1 MNERKL
7 SELQKEYRVFFLG
20 KLDLYG
26 VKSPAQLSKEK
37 KSEFFTEIKLD
48 WTKIKQTRGQTHKK
62 DNEQINLLDDE
73 SNRNVELVEE
83 ADNDVTPE
91 YKVTTHEKTI
101 TRDQDDETQN
111 KIVKS
116 NSHGSVL
123 KSGLVKQKIKSEPN
137 PEQTNDLRILYVPN
151 LHFEQEGQ
159 YLYPVVK
166 VPKPNSILKLP
177 RDGRSNQKGYK
188 ENDFFNELKRQL
200 TDIEISNN
208 LHLVIPN
215 FNKPYE
221 PDIILFDKRRNLY
234 IDVEIDEPYDGFYR
248 YPTHNYRA
256 EDSFRQDN
264 IRDLF
269 FTESGW
275 IVIRFT
281 EKQVHKHSNECIDFI
296 KNVIRSING
305 EAFNNKP
312 TCETE
317 FQWNENQSIQWQL
330 NNYREKYLEILTFSK
345 RSSSIEVYVDE
356 NELEAIETNIHRT
369 KFEDIEKQFDKD
381 LHKYF
386 HQNDK
391 TGNAEFI
398 SVTTLIE
405 RFFQFDILRYIER
418 EAEKQNKDEEEVLRE
433 FLALRDEAAVLG
445 TELHLQIENYFTKK
459 PFDDSIKEFKYFLE
473 FEKEKI
479 TPRELIFVEAEKKI
493 FLNEYNVAGTID
505 CLFKGP
511 DGRYVMVDWK
521 RSKKLIVKGTEKPD
535 KRGFRMDIDGLSE
548 LTNCSYYRYCIQ
560 QNMYKY
566 ILEKNYNIIV
576 SDMILTVLH
585 ENYSKYHTI
594 RLPEMPE
601 ETKIILSSLNH
612 KI

>member
-1 MNERKL
+1 MNEKKL
-7 SELQKEYRVFFLG
+7 SKLQKEYREFFLN
-20 KLDLYG
+20 KLEQYG
-26 VKSPAQLSKEK
+26 VKSPAHLSKEK
-37 KSEFFTEIKLD
+37 KSQFFTEIKQD
-48 WTKIKQTRGQTHKK
+48 WAKVKQTRDEINKK
-62 DNEQINLLDDE
+62 DNEQINTDLE
-73 SNRNVELVEE
+73 KSNYEVELVEE
-83 ADNDVTPE
+83 AHNDESPE
-91 YKVTTHEKTI
+91 DKASGQENTI
-101 TRDQDDETQN
+101 SRKEESERQH

-116 NSHGSVL
+116 NSHRSVL
-123 KSGLVKQKIKSEPN
+123 ANEQVKEKIKSEPN
-137 PEQTNDLRILYVPN
+137 PEQTGDLRILYIPN
-151 LHFEQEGQ
+151 LHFDQDGQ

-166 VPKPNSILKLP
+166 MPNPNSVLKLP
-177 RDGRSNQKGYK
+177 RVGRSNNKGYK
-188 ENDFFNELKRQL
+188 EDDFFNDLKRDL

-208 LHLVIPN
+208 VHMVIPN

-221 PDIILFDKRRNLY
+221 PDIVLFDKSKNLY
-234 IDVEIDEPYDGFYR
+234 IDIEIDEPYDGFYR

-256 EDSFRQDN
+256 EDSFKQDD

-281 EKQVHKHSNECIDFI
+281 EKQVHKHSAECIDFI
-296 KNVIRSING
+296 KNVIHSING
-305 EAFNNKP
+305 ADFNNKP
-312 TCETE
+312 SCEIE
-317 FQWNENQSIQWQL
+317 PQWNENQSIQWQL
-330 NNYREKYLEILTFSK
+330 NNYRENYLEILSFSK
-345 RSSSIEVYVDE
+345 RVSSTEIFVDE
-356 NELEAIETNIHRT
+356 YEVEPIEAIIHRT

-386 HQNDK
+386 HQNDA
-391 TGNAEFI
+391 TGNAEYI

-459 PFDDSIKEFKYFLE
+459 PFDESLTEFKYFLE

-479 TPRELIFVEAEKKI
+479 IPKGLIFVEAEKKI
-493 FLNEYNVAGTID
+493 FMPEYNVAGTVD
-505 CLFKGP
+505 CLFKRP

-521 RSKKLIVKGTEKPD
+521 RSKKLIVKGTEQPD
-535 KRGFRMDIDGLSE
+535 KRGFRIEIEGLSE

-566 ILEKNYNIIV
+566 ILEKKYNIIV
-576 SDMILTVLH
+576 SDMILAVLH

-594 RLPEMPE
+594 RLPETPE
-601 ETKIILSSLNH
+601 ETKVILSSLDH